1 MEATMEAIIIQHGD
15 AVDSSVNQ
23 QRPLSQ
29 KGREQF
35 DNFAKFLDIINWK
48 PDIVIHSGIL
58 RAYESAAIV
67 AEKFNC
73 EVSINKSINPNDN
86 PDAIMQYLLQEKRN
100 VIVVTHK
107 PFIDVFVAKVLS
119 TSQTGLITI
128 TNASPVF
135 LSSDGDML
143 YCKAYIP
150 ETMIDAIIRSFSS
163 RQP

>member
-1 MEATMEAIIIQHGD
+1 MEAIIIQHGD
-15 AVDSSVNQ
+15 AVDSAVNE

-35 DNFAKFLDIINWK
+35 HNFAKFLDIINWK
-48 PDIVIHSGIL
+48 PDVILHSGIL

-73 EVSINKSINPNDN
+73 EVAVNKSINPKDS
-86 PDAIMQYLLQEKRN
+86 PDAIIQYLIQEKRN
-100 VIVVTHK
+100 IVVVTHK
-107 PFIDVFVAKVLS
+107 PFIDVLVAKVLS

-150 ETMIDAIIRSFSS
+150 ENIIDTIIRSFLS
-163 RQP
+163 RQS